1 MVLVVLSLLM
11 DFLYFVFPWLFNV
24 KEGVLLEAKLKL
36 YVFIC
41 DCLLLFTIRQDLV
54 QDTEK
59 NKRLLAYDQ
68 IKPRIKFLL
77 NLNKIRWF
85 WLTLLFISFLGSKT
99 VKLKTLTQG
108 FYHHDQA
115 FCRRKERLERKLS
128 HLFSLVW
135 SFLSKKHQ
143 YYRRYS
149 WLLGVQVA

>member
-11 DFLYFVFPWLFNV
+11 DFLYFVFPRLFNV

-41 DCLLLFTIRQDLV
+41 DCLLFFTIRQDLV

-77 NLNKIRWF
+77 NLNKIR
-85 WLTLLFISFLGSKT
+85 
-99 VKLKTLTQG
+99 
-108 FYHHDQA
+108 
-115 FCRRKERLERKLS
+115 
-128 HLFSLVW
+128 
-135 SFLSKKHQ
+135 
-143 YYRRYS
+143 
-149 WLLGVQVA
+149 